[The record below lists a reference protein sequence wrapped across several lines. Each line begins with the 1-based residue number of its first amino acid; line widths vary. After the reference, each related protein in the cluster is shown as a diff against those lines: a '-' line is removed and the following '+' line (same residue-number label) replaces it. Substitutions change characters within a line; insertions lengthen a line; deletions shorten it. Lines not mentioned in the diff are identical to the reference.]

1 MTVMKG
7 NAFMDPEGYLELLFA
22 ENYDRLFRYC
32 MVKLDSDKQAAADC
46 VGDVFLLAKSRAEE
60 LAAHPDPVGFLYKAA
75 SNYARNAAK
84 KKRRRRRKL
93 VSLDRMLESAGFSD
107 GFPGADAAKLIGPLS
122 AESRSGAPPEEEDAA
137 ELRGKLLADLRY
149 EERTIFEMYYDEAL
163 SADEIAKR
171 LGISKDAVRM
181 RLFRVSDK
189 LKAAVHERF
198 SNRD

>member
-1 MTVMKG
+1 
-7 NAFMDPEGYLELLFA
+7 MDPERFLEELFS

-46 VGDVFLLAKSRAEE
+46 VGDVFLLAKNRAEE

-84 KKRRRRRKL
+84 KKRRRLRKL

-107 GFPGADAAKLIGPLS
+107 GSPGGDAAKLIGTFTG
-122 AESRSGAPPEEEDAA
+122 ENRSGAPPGGDDVAG
-137 ELRGKLLADLRY
+137 LREKLLADLRE
-149 EERTIFEMYYDEAL
+149 EERTVFEMHYDECL
-163 SADEIAKR
+163 TADEIANG
-171 LGISKDAVRM
+171 LGISKGAVRM
-181 RLFRVSDK
+181 RLFRVEDK

-198 SNRD
+198 SDRD